1 MSSDRDIHY
10 VGIDPNPDNLG
21 RYEEVADYYNKH
33 CFNPNPF
40 WGKGEPNTYE
50 IFREGSEEVGN
61 NPKFKSYK
69 GNLDMVFTSPPYFN
83 REQYSQ
89 DENQSFKKFGAYED
103 WRDNFLRP
111 TLETMYTYLKPDR
124 YLCWNIA
131 DIKVGS
137 NKYIPLE
144 QDSIDVVESL
154 GGEYQGIYK
163 MLMTRM
169 VGIDA
174 SNVKNSVMIKSHP
187 LSRGG
192 DYFKFEPILIFYKP
206 KE

>member
-1 MSSDRDIHY
+1 MLD
-10 VGIDPNPDNLG
+10 NP
-21 RYEEVADYYNKH
+21 V
-33 CFNPNPF
+33 
-40 WGKGEPNTYE
+40 
-50 IFREGSEEVGN
+50 
-61 NPKFKSYK
+61 KSCHSI
-69 GNLDMVFTSPPYFN
+69 GLLISIA
-83 REQYSQ
+83 
-89 DENQSFKKFGAYED
+89 G
-103 WRDNFLRP
+103 L
-111 TLETMYTYLKPDR
+111 TLENWQLAHFRILGND
-124 YLCWNIA
+124 
-131 DIKVGS
+131 
-137 NKYIPLE
+137 KYVPLE